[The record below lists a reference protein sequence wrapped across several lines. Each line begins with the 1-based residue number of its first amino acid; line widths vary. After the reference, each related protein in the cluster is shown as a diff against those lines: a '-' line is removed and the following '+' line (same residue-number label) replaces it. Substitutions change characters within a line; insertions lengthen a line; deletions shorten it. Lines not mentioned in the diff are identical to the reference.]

1 MIPRILLPVI
11 LLMTG
16 CSTPFLTLPGKSLQ
30 GTEAHAESWAF
41 ASEFKIMQ
49 LETRPLNP
57 YSVYHLVVLKNN
69 NLYINAAERRRWHDY
84 IKQDPN
90 VRVKLGENIYRA
102 RAVEVTDPDVL
113 EGFSERRTI
122 YRLDLL

>member
-1 MIPRILLPVI
+1 MSGCSFLC
-11 LLMTG
+11 TG

-30 GTEAHAESWAF
+30 GDEAVAESWEF
-41 ASEFKIMQ
+41 ASAYTIMQ
-49 LETRPLNP
+49 LETRPQNP

-90 VRVKLGENIYRA
+90 VRVKLGDKIYRA
-102 RAVEVTDPDVL
+102 RAVEVTDPEVL
-113 EGFSERRTI
+113 DDFSKRRTI
-122 YRLDLL
+122 YRLDLM